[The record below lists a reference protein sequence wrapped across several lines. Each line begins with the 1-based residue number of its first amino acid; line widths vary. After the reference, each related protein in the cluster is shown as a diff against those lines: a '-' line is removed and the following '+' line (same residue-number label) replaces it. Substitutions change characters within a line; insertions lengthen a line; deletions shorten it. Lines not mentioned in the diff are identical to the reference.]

1 MTTALHPTSRKSI
14 FSIWSSAA
22 QSHRSQPDA
31 STQELFILLYGMLFT
46 NIQLDDFI
54 PSEELRA
61 VYHFVKGT
69 PDCLFSFEANLS
81 PSTTTLHPLLMSR
94 ESILSIWPSAAQS
107 HHSQPDASAQE
118 LFVLL
123 YGMLCT
129 NIQLDDLIP
138 MPARF
143 LLGAAREGLVRIVT
157 KCSPFIYHE
166 DVREDRQVDVDDE
179 SSRVLFAL
187 PHVSLA
193 LSLAAY
199 VFNVVIRSP

>member
-1 MTTALHPTSRKSI
+1 M
-14 FSIWSSAA
+14 
-22 QSHRSQPDA
+22 
-31 STQELFILLYGMLFT
+31 LFI

-81 PSTTTLHPLLMSR
+81 PSTTTLHPLLTSR

-107 HHSQPDASAQE
+107 HRSQPDASAQE

-123 YGMLCT
+123 YGMLFT
-129 NIQLDDLIP
+129 NIQLNDFIP
-138 MPARF
+138 TLARF
-143 LLGAAREGLVRIVT
+143 LLGAAREGLVCVVT
-157 KCSPFIYHE
+157 KCSPFIYYE
-166 DVREDRQVDVDDE
+166 DVREDRQMDVDDE
-179 SSRVLFAL
+179 ISRVLFAL
-187 PHVSLA
+187 PYVSLA